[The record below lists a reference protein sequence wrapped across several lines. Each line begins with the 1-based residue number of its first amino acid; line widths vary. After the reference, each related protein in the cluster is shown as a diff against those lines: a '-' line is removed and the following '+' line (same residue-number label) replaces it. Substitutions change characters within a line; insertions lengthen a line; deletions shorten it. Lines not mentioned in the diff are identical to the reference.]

1 MSETCHRCGGD
12 VLATGLLIA
21 PAPTSA
27 QPRNITRGL
36 TLPTGDLVTKATMC
50 RRCGAFQ
57 IIGRL
62 DSQTRLATETGDGAE
77 QVAVAVV
84 R

>member
-27 QPRNITRGL
+27 QPRDTRGL
-36 TLPTGDLVTKATMC
+36 TLPTRDIVTKATMC
-50 RRCGAFQ
+50 RSCGAFQ
-57 IIGRL
+57 IIGDR
-62 DSQTRLATETGDGAE
+62 DSRTRLATETADGSE
-77 QVAVAVV
+77 QVAASVV
-84 R
+84 G

>member
-1 MSETCHRCGGD
+1 
-12 VLATGLLIA
+12 
-21 PAPTSA
+21 
-27 QPRNITRGL
+27 
-36 TLPTGDLVTKATMC
+36 VTKATMC